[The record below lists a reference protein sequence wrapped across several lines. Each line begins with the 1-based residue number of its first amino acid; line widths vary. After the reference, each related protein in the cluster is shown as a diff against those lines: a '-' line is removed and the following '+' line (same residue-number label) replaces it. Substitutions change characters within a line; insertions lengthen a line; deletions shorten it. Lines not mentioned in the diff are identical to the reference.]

1 MDCNN
6 FIYFPVLKTKDAE
19 LKAIASIDKNTREK
33 TLPIFEITKSRIT
46 KKNSLGD
53 IAKRLDQIR
62 MIQNGLPFILD
73 VSTDPVQI
81 NEQIENILSPNDG
94 YRFWREWLETH
105 SDLSI
110 IPVIHI
116 NFDDDEDLSE
126 AGKFVSSITKNHP
139 KMALRL
145 PTDLS
150 EEEYKKILSAVT
162 PALVKSKI
170 FILLDDGCIR
180 ASVKDSSISSI
191 AQSYQSAFDTLMR
204 IATPN
209 TWLEKIICIAGS
221 FPQLVKKE
229 GKGDESG
236 KFDIYEH
243 GLYLHLKNNRPQMQF
258 GDYASINISQI
269 EMRGGT
275 FVPRIDFCTDDT
287 FFYYRKRR
295 ESGSYIWCAKQ
306 VIADA
311 NFTNNQTWGDNEIFS
326 AASGTP
332 SGISP
337 SFWISVRACNYM
349 TRRAKILST

>member
-1 MDCNN
+1 MDWNN
-6 FIYFPVLKTKDAE
+6 FVYFPVLKTKDAE
-19 LKAIASIDKNTREK
+19 LKAITSIDKNTREK
-33 TLPIFEITKSRIT
+33 TLPIYEITKSRIT

-62 MIQNGLPFILD
+62 TIQNGLPFILD
-73 VSTDPVQI
+73 VSTDPKQI
-81 NEQIENILSPNDG
+81 NEQIENILSPEEG

-105 SDLSI
+105 NDLLI
-110 IPVIHI
+110 VPVIHI

-126 AGKFVSSITKNHP
+126 AKKFVISVARNHP

-150 EEEYKKILSAVT
+150 EEEYRKILST
-162 PALVKSKI
+162 IIPALGESKL

-180 ASVKDSSISSI
+180 SPVKDSSIFSV
-191 AQSYQSAFDTLMR
+191 AQNYQSAFDKL
-204 IATPN
+204 INLYTPN
-209 TWLEKIICIAGS
+209 TWLEKIVCIAGS

-236 KFDIYEH
+236 NFDIYEH
-243 GLYLHLKNNRPQMQF
+243 GLYLHLKDNRPRMQF

-275 FVPRIDFCTDDT
+275 FVPRIDFCTDDK

-295 ESGSYIWCAKQ
+295 ESGSYTWCAKQ

-311 NFTNNQTWGDNEIFS
+311 NFANNYTWGDNEIFS
-326 AASGTP
+326 AALGTP

-349 TRRAKILST
+349 TRRAKILSI